1 MYTSE
6 LLRYVTLH
14 HIELKNDADYCAT
27 RFYCH
32 DMSQCIETS
41 FSRPGNYCEVAGNG
55 TSTNL
60 QYPFEPSCYP
70 YVQCIKDFPL
80 FYIREC
86 PVGGAFCF
94 NVTSGQCN
102 GQKDNGKPL
111 QLQNIETGI
120 NMNVKQFR
128 NEIDHAFSCPLNC
141 SVEWIS
147 VMCGGVFCVAGGD
160 DGEREREKKKKKES

>member
-1 MYTSE
+1 
-6 LLRYVTLH
+6 
-14 HIELKNDADYCAT
+14 
-27 RFYCH
+27 
-32 DMSQCIETS
+32 MSQCVETS
-41 FSRPGNYCEVAGNG
+41 FSRPGSYCEVAGNG

-94 NVTSGQCN
+94 NFMSGQCDR
-102 GQKDNGKPL
+102 QKVEIGKPL

-128 NEIDHAFSCPLNC
+128 NEVDDAFFMPFKLLGR
-141 SVEWIS
+141 VD
-147 VMCGGVFCVAGGD
+147 FCYVWCCFLC
-160 DGEREREKKKKKES
+160 RWW